1 MQTPPASLPDLYKTA
16 GHQCA
21 LRDLGLISQEEFEKE
36 AWIPA
41 AISAVATLGP
51 MLYKGVKGLFS
62 RGGKAVA
69 GAAQRG
75 AGQVAQRGQQAL
87 QQGQA
92 AARTMGQNFRGAM
105 PTAPNMNPFSRRGA
119 SAAQRQPY
127 FRASD
132 V

>member
-16 GHQCA
+16 GQKCA
-21 LRDLGLISQEEFEKE
+21 LRDLGLISQEEFEKD

-75 AGQVAQRGQQAL
+75 GQMMQQGAQRGGQML
-87 QQGQA
+87 QQGRQA
-92 AARTMGQNFRGAM
+92 AQGMMR
-105 PTAPNMNPFSRRGA
+105 PP
-119 SAAQRQPY
+119 
-127 FRASD
+127 